1 MNKNS
6 IVAIALSGGID
17 SLVSGYLLKK
27 QYKHVFGIHF
37 TTGYEKLSIDLKS
50 LENQLGFPVKNINL
64 SKEFEKK
71 VVQYFIKTYLD
82 GKTPN
87 PCIICNKEI
96 KFGELLKHAQN
107 MGADYIATGHYA
119 NIVNKAFLNE
129 AFLNETFL
137 NEKKNQTLTQNSH
150 DCYLEKGKD
159 PLKDQSYF
167 LSMLSK
173 NQLEKII
180 FPLSSMTKHQVK
192 QFAKSKNIKPVHKKE
207 SQDICFIHDNDFAKF
222 ILKKQQ
228 YRPKPG
234 NILNVDNKIAGQHN
248 GLHKFTVG
256 QRRGINCPAK
266 EPYYVQKIDV
276 KNNILKVCFKK
287 DLLKKKLKI
296 SDIVWNG
303 TRNGTRN
310 GIRNDN
316 RNLQISDKKM
326 VIKDIITKI
335 RYSHK
340 GGLSTL
346 SLNKTCG
353 EVVFNEPQ
361 NAITPGQ
368 AAVFYNGNRV
378 LGAGI
383 IQ

>member
-6 IVAIALSGGID
+6 VVAIALSGGID

-27 QYKHVFGIHF
+27 QYKNIFGIHF
-37 TTGYEKLSIDLKS
+37 TTGYEKQNIDLVSIKK
-50 LENQLGFPVKNINL
+50 QLGFPIKVIDL
-64 SKEFEKK
+64 SKQFEKK
-71 VVQYFIKTYLD
+71 VVQYFIKTYLE

-96 KFGELLKHAQN
+96 KFGEMLKQAQA
-107 MGADYIATGHYA
+107 MGADYLATGHYA
-119 NIVNKAFLNE
+119 NIVGKTLPNKNPKFV
-129 AFLNETFL
+129 
-137 NEKKNQTLTQNSH
+137 KNRGFDIARSKDQSRYH
-150 DCYLEKGKD
+150 SFLEKGED

-167 LSMLSK
+167 LGMLSPY
-173 NQLEKII
+173 QLEKII
-180 FPLSSMTKHQVK
+180 FPLAYMTKKKVK
-192 QFAKSKNIKPVHKKE
+192 LLAQSKDMKPVHKKE
-207 SQDICFIHDNDFAKF
+207 SQDICFIHDNNFSDF

-228 YRPKPG
+228 IKPESG
-234 NILNVDNKIAGQHN
+234 NILDIDNKIVGQHQ
-248 GLHKFTVG
+248 GLHKFTIG
-256 QRRGINCPAK
+256 QRRGINAPAK
-266 EPYYVQKIDV
+266 EPYYVQKIDI

-287 DLLKKKLKI
+287 DLFQQQLNV

-303 TRNGTRN
+303 AQD
-310 GIRNDN
+310 IQ
-316 RNLQISDKKM
+316 LSDKIT
-326 VIKDIITKI
+326 VIKDVITKI

-346 SLNKTCG
+346 SLNQNCG
-353 EVVFNEPQ
+353 KVVFQEPQ

-368 AAVFYNGNRV
+368 AAVFYQGTRV